1 MKLHYLLPLSLLF
14 ILASCS
20 NGNSVINTGRISG
33 QSLVEITSS
42 PTLSSETRQLDNFT
56 GIRLD
61 GVYEVTFLQDSTQ
74 KPNAKIE
81 GHENLLKLVEL
92 RNKNGTLTLDFKK
105 GYRIANY
112 HKLHV
117 TLTGNRLS
125 EITVNGTGTFS
136 SPGISTDDCNISLTG
151 VGSIEI
157 GNLSGKTAD
166 IKNTGVGSIEIGNL
180 SGKTADIENKS
191 VGSIE
196 IGKASFSSVELHN
209 TGVGSI
215 SITGKAGHAEMSNSG
230 VGSIDA
236 AGLITNTLTA
246 KNTGIG
252 SIEAHATQ
260 SATYCNTGVGS
271 VDIEGEGKIKKN

>member
-92 RNKNGTLTLDFKK
+92 RNENGTLTLDFKK

-117 TLTGNRLS
+117 TLTGNQLS
-125 EITVNGTGTFS
+125 EITVNGTGSFS
-136 SPGISTDDCNISLTG
+136 APSISTGDCSINLTG
-151 VGSIEI
+151 
-157 GNLSGKTAD
+157 
-166 IKNTGVGSIEIGNL
+166 
-180 SGKTADIENKS
+180 

-196 IGKASFSSVELHN
+196 IGKASFTSAQLRNTGVGNISISGNAGHADMSNTGVGYIEAAGFITNTLTAEN

-215 SITGKAGHAEMSNSG
+215 SG
-230 VGSIDA
+230 
-236 AGLITNTLTA
+236 
-246 KNTGIG
+246 
-252 SIEAHATQ
+252 HATQ
-260 SATYCNTGVGS
+260 SATYSNTGVGS

>member
-92 RNKNGTLTLDFKK
+92 RNENGTLTLDFKK

-117 TLTGNRLS
+117 TLTGNQLS
-125 EITVNGTGTFS
+125 EITVNGTGSFS
-136 SPGISTDDCNISLTG
+136 APSISTGDCSINLTG
-151 VGSIEI
+151 VGSIGI
-157 GNLSGKTAD
+157 GSISGKA
-166 IKNTGVGSIEIGNL
+166 
-180 SGKTADIENKS
+180 ADIENTG

-196 IGKASFSSVELHN
+196 IGKASFTSAQLRNTGVGNISISGNAGHADMSNTGVGSIEAAGFITNTLTAEN

-215 SITGKAGHAEMSNSG
+215 SG
-230 VGSIDA
+230 
-236 AGLITNTLTA
+236 
-246 KNTGIG
+246 
-252 SIEAHATQ
+252 HATQ
-260 SATYCNTGVGS
+260 SATYSNTGVGS